1 MAIIKYPHYFCG
13 VISQSKVKDKQ
24 KDILAAAL
32 KLFVEFGF
40 HGTPTSKIA
49 AEAGVANGTLF
60 HYYKT
65 KEDLVIV
72 LYNNIKDEL
81 NRYIISKTSCNDK
94 LETKVKT
101 MFIHFIYWALDNRE
115 KFYYIHQ
122 FHLSPHF
129 SKISPETIHEQSTCH
144 ISLIADGIKAKFLKP
159 LPVEFLL
166 TIISSHVFGIYQYLI
181 NANFSE
187 KEQKK
192 FINEAYD
199 MMWEMI
205 KL

>member
-1 MAIIKYPHYFCG
+1 M
-13 VISQSKVKDKQ
+13 ISQSNIQDKR

-32 KLFVEFGF
+32 KLFVENGF
-40 HGTPTSKIA
+40 QGTPTSKIA

-72 LYNNIKDEL
+72 LYNDIKDEL

-94 LETKVKT
+94 LETKLKV
-101 MFIHFIYWALDNRE
+101 MFIQFIYWALDNRD

-122 FHLSPHF
+122 FHFSPHF

-144 ISLIADGIKAKFLKP
+144 ISLIQEGIKSKILKP
-159 LPVEFLL
+159 LTVDFLL
-166 TIISSHVFGIYQYLI
+166 TIISSHVFGIYQYLTKGD
-181 NANFSE
+181 FSE

-192 FINEAYD
+192 VINDAFE
-199 MMWEMI
+199 MMWDMI
-205 KL
+205 AA